1 MSCEDIVGVGGD
13 TLGVFTS
20 AAVQLAAVAG
30 PAWLC
35 RISPVQPGAARQQP
49 RGDRRAAAANTVD
62 ASFTEVTEAPKS
74 EVTTSPLSPTLA
86 LPPLPARAAR
96 GL

>member
-1 MSCEDIVGVGGD
+1 MFS
-13 TLGVFTS
+13 
-20 AAVQLAAVAG
+20 Q
-30 PAWLC
+30 
-35 RISPVQPGAARQQP
+35 AARQQP

-96 GL
+96 WGYSLQSSLQQPGAGAAWCALKG